1 MFSRSFCIWRSV
13 SGAEAVIRWARACA
27 SVALCPDGLALAR
40 WLRCVPIGSRL
51 RMGCAAFLPLQHS
64 WQQGNYN
71 QRFKTLGAFRAVGS
85 KRSTAPTPAS
95 PVGNFRVD
103 SQFLGEVEGGVFFV
117 VFAIFLPLEVR
128 FGCRSCVPMCSR
140 LSVGCAVS
148 RWARACASA
157 ALCSDGLALARW
169 LRCLPSSTIFVAAG
183 RL

>member
-1 MFSRSFCIWRSV
+1 MLFSRSFCIWRSV

-95 PVGNFRVD
+95 PVGKM
-103 SQFLGEVEGGVFFV
+103 G
-117 VFAIFLPLEVR
+117 
-128 FGCRSCVPMCSR
+128 SR
-140 LSVGCAVS
+140 LCVGCAVF
-148 RWARACASA
+148 RWARACALA
-157 ALCSDGLALARW
+157 ALPAFLYYI
-169 LRCLPSSTIFVAAG
+169 RCRGEVITNDST
-183 RL
+183 RLERLEQLVLHAPVPRIL